1 MVDEINPDDILHQK
15 ELNPGVKFISKYFI
29 EAAGKR
35 IVVIGNDFDPE
46 IPACKLQVD
55 YLILRDNPKVKFD
68 DINKIFEFKHLIF
81 DSSNSWWLS
90 KEWTEGLKEKGI
102 KIHNTRVDGAFIQNL
117 R

>member
-1 MVDEINPDDILHQK
+1 MVNEINPDDTLHQK
-15 ELNPGVKFISKYFI
+15 RSSPGIKFISKYFI

-35 IVVIGNDFDPE
+35 IAVIGNDFDPE
-46 IPACKLQVD
+46 IPAVKLKVD

-68 DINKIFEFKHLIF
+68 DINKIFEFKYLIF

-90 KEWTEGLKEKGI
+90 KEWTEGLKGQGI
-102 KIHNTRVDGAFIQNL
+102 KMHNTRTDGAFVQNL